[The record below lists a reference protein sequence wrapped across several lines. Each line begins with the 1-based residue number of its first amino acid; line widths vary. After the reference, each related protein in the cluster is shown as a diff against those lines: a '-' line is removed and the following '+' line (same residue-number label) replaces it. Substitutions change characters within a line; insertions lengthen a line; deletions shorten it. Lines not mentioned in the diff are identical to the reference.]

1 MNDDADSRV
10 SLIAQLIKNPPAMQE
25 TLFQFLGREDSLEKE

>member
-10 SLIAQLIKNPPAMQE
+10 SLIAQLIKNPPTMQE
-25 TLFQFLGREDSLEKE
+25 TLFQFLGREDSLRKE